1 MEEALLKTIEL
12 LVDTGVIVM
21 MSPGT
26 TPAAVQLA
34 TEVELASVAGRS
46 TVQEPNINFFRG
58 VPLPMETAVPEA
70 LNSGNVVAVLLA
82 IKTEERVAA
91 PVTARVLERVAAP
104 VTVKVSE
111 RVVAPVT
118 AKVLETV
125 KAAVE
130 TSVPTVVAKTIPAVA
145 KVVTSVA
152 IATCNINFDLM
163 NFFISFN

>member
-1 MEEALLKTIEL
+1 
-12 LVDTGVIVM
+12 M

-82 IKTEERVAA
+82 IKIEERVAA
-91 PVTARVLERVAAP
+91 PVTAKVL
-104 VTVKVSE
+104 E

-118 AKVLETV
+118 SRVLEKVAVVAV

-152 IATCNINFDLM
+152 IATCRINFDLM
-163 NFFISFN
+163 IFFISFN